1 MINILKGGSTLKTIS
16 EELAAKIK
24 ALPDVEKIKLVDS
37 ILTQLDRP
45 DPEIDGVWADEA
57 RKRWQAYREGKL
69 ETLPYE
75 RVMDKYRTR

>member
-37 ILTQLDRP
+37 ILTQLDTP

-69 ETLPYE
+69 EAVPYE